1 MICLKRM
8 EFIIMMSFFSI
19 KDVRTLYHLKSM
31 LKSRKVYGGCPDTE
45 TTPCER
51 TSAKNS
57 LKGLWSKSGSTVC
70 FGSVRCTSLKVL
82 KLKKIIQDLN

>member
-31 LKSRKVYGGCPDTE
+31 LKSRKVYGGCPDTR
-45 TTPCER
+45 TPPLCAPL
-51 TSAKNS
+51 SYS
-57 LKGLWSKSGSTVC
+57 IKGFECWYL
-70 FGSVRCTSLKVL
+70 
-82 KLKKIIQDLN
+82 